1 MKKLFVLL
9 LILGIFAALFF
20 GYFKCIE
27 RQEQKIKILE
37 SKISLL
43 KETQTPIRFKILE
56 KTADS
61 IKLSAKFYNADDKEI
76 NKIETTIAG
85 QELSFDF
92 YVVPVKDRYLAFPYK
107 IFSNRVAPANGIE
120 LYDLY
125 DKEGFPGVFISKEID
140 PDLKEGLKE
149 VFNKVKTGQIDSLH
163 SYFGNMVH
171 DIEKLKSFVP
181 KTVYSI
187 VTHTKGGIEI
197 IEE

>member
-20 GYFKCIE
+20 GYFKCVE

-37 SKISLL
+37 SKLSLL
-43 KETQTPIRFKILE
+43 KETQTPIRFKILQ

-120 LYDLY
+120 LYNLY
-125 DKEGFPGVFISKEID
+125 DKEGFPGVFIAKEID

-149 VFNKVKTGQIDSLH
+149 VFNKVKTGQIDSLR

-171 DIEKLKSFVP
+171 DIEKFKSFAP